1 MPNLDELHAA
11 SVKGDIDM
19 VKSAVKKGGLA
30 AQRAMAKMLRGK
42 SHKEPDAD
50 DRGGPS
56 DGDQDNVKFKRSGS
70 ISSAGASVG
79 GGT

>member
-1 MPNLDELHAA
+1 MADLDQAHHD

-19 VKSAVKKGGLA
+19 VKGAVKRGGMA
-30 AQRAMAKMLRGK
+30 AQKALAKMLRGK
-42 SHKEPDAD
+42 SHKEPDSKEPDMDSD
-50 DRGGPS
+50 DS
-56 DGDQDNVKFKRSGS
+56 EVKFKRTGS